1 MSGISTEKTAKTEK
15 SAKSGKAADTA
26 RTTKASA
33 VAPAGSGASERD
45 PGGGIGWWFSDAGE
59 MALRN
64 LKHLRR
70 TPDLMMYALI
80 QPVMF
85 ILLFRYVLGGAI
97 DVPGGDY
104 GQFLLPGIFVQMV
117 LFGSV
122 AGTAVGVAD
131 DMSKGIMDRFRSMPV
146 SRSAVLAGRTFSELA
161 RTLVAVVV
169 MVVVGLL
176 VGFRFDGDPL
186 PMAGAFLL
194 LFAFGYAFSWLAA
207 LIGMAVSGPEAAQA
221 GGTAWLF
228 PFTFVSSVFVPVSS
242 MPGWLRPYAEH
253 SPVTVVVD
261 TLRAW
266 LGGTDAGSAGWQ
278 SLAWT
283 LGIAT
288 ICAPLAVAR
297 YRNK

>member
-1 MSGISTEKTAKTEK
+1 MSSISREK
-15 SAKSGKAADTA
+15 SAPIARPNPGTSTTQAA
-26 RTTKASA
+26 
-33 VAPAGSGASERD
+33 PGAGTYVPR
-45 PGGGIGWWFSDAGE
+45 GGIKWWLSDAGE

-64 LKHLRR
+64 LKHLHR
-70 TPDLMMYALI
+70 TPDLLMYALI

-97 DVPGGDY
+97 EVPGGDY

-122 AGTAVGVAD
+122 AGTAVGLAD
-131 DMSKGIMDRFRSMPV
+131 DMNKGIMDRFRSMPV

-169 MVVVGLL
+169 MVAVGLA
-176 VGFRFDGDPL
+176 VGFRFEGEPL

-207 LIGMAVSGPEAAQA
+207 LIGMAVSSPEAAQA

-228 PFTFVSSVFVPVSS
+228 PFTFISSIFVPVST
-242 MPGWLRPYAEH
+242 MPSWLRPYADH
-253 SPVTVVVD
+253 SPTTVVVD
-261 TLRAW
+261 TMRAW
-266 LGGTDAGSAGWQ
+266 FNGTDAGSSPWQ
-278 SLAWT
+278 ALAWT
-283 LGIAT
+283 LAITA
-288 ICAPLAVAR
+288 ICAPLAIAR
-297 YRNK
+297 YHNKST

>member
-1 MSGISTEKTAKTEK
+1 MSRTPTAK
-15 SAKSGKAADTA
+15 TA
-26 RTTKASA
+26 RTTKSVKTTTDTKSTSTTKATPVS
-33 VAPAGSGASERD
+33 PAGPAARERD
-45 PGGGIGWWFSDAGE
+45 PGGGIAWWFSDAGE

-97 DVPGGDY
+97 DVPGDDY

-169 MVVVGLL
+169 MIVVGLL

-228 PFTFVSSVFVPVSS
+228 PFTFISSVFVPVSS

-266 LGGTDAGSAGWQ
+266 LGGTDAGSAAWQ

-283 LGIAT
+283 VGIAT
-288 ICAPLAVAR
+288 VCAPLAVAR

>member
-1 MSGISTEKTAKTEK
+1 
-15 SAKSGKAADTA
+15 
-26 RTTKASA
+26 
-33 VAPAGSGASERD
+33 
-45 PGGGIGWWFSDAGE
+45 

-64 LKHLRR
+64 LKHLAR
-70 TPDLMMYALI
+70 TPDLLMYALI

-169 MVVVGLL
+169 MVVVGVL
-176 VGFRFDGDPL
+176 VGFRFDGDPM

-228 PFTFVSSVFVPVSS
+228 PFTFISSVFVPVSS
-242 MPGWLRPYAEH
+242 MPGWLQAYADH
-253 SPVTVVVD
+253 SPITVVVD

-266 LGGTDAGSAGWQ
+266 LSGNDAGSAAWQ
-278 SLAWT
+278 SVAWT
-283 LGIAT
+283 AGIAA

-297 YRNK
+297 YRNKST